1 MNNKK
6 KSQLNLLKAKFKK
19 GDISKMDYRDCMYD
33 FHKILFDYSEF
44 IKDTDIKKI
53 EIIDN
58 NVIMTSREHGIKI
71 ACMKGDVRIAPIET
85 LSSDYYEKN
94 DTRMLYNLIEN
105 NSTVF
110 DIGANIGWY
119 SIGISTHKKNTN
131 VYSFE
136 PIPKVFE
143 NLKLNLKLNK
153 STQIKLFNYGFYNK
167 KKTLTFYYYPDASG
181 YSSNVPFPG
190 KKGFEKIECKLITLD
205 EFVNEN
211 KISKIDFVKC
221 DVEGSELF
229 VFQGG
234 SKSIDIFKPIILSE
248 ISRINQSKF
257 SSHPN
262 DIIKFLKEKGYLCF
276 ISTDHGL
283 QKVKEINEK
292 TQETNAFFLH
302 AKKHSLQISKYLQ
315 K

>member
-181 YSSNVPFPG
+181 YSSNVPIVFNDVYISDRSAIPQERKSG
-190 KKGFEKIECKLITLD
+190 NPVEEYSLI
-205 EFVNEN
+205 NA
-211 KISKIDFVKC
+211 KFVKS
-221 DVEGSELF
+221 SEPTLIALI
-229 VFQGG
+229 
-234 SKSIDIFKPIILSE
+234 SKSINKSKSDFEDGEDKKIIFS
-248 ISRINQSKF
+248 
-257 SSHPN
+257 
-262 DIIKFLKEKGYLCF
+262 
-276 ISTDHGL
+276 
-283 QKVKEINEK
+283 
-292 TQETNAFFLH
+292 
-302 AKKHSLQISKYLQ
+302 
-315 K
+315 